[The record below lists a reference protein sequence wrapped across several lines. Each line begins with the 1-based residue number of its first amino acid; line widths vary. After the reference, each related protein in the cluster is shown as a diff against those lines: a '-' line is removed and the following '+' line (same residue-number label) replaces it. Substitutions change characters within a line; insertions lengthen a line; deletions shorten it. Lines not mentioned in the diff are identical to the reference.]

1 MTPSEELAQLL
12 KESRVRAGFR
22 SQASLARELH
32 LSRPVLSRAENP
44 AHPPPSD
51 DVLVAWA
58 RATDAD
64 LKELREISSRASGE
78 TPEWFVPY
86 RAAESQAT
94 VIRCWGLD
102 AVPGLFQ
109 TEGYARAI
117 LSADGHSP
125 KRLAELVKGRL
136 ERQEVLTRA
145 RVIAVIDS
153 RALRDPIGAPA
164 VMAEQCARLAR
175 VAEMPDVSLYV
186 VPEGVNTGVH
196 AALDIAARGSAVTVC
211 LSTALD
217 DVTTTAPDQ
226 IDKAM
231 VAFERLIGAALPLDG
246 SLECLRHW
254 EATWKERI

>member
-1 MTPSEELAQLL
+1 ML
-12 KESRVRAGFR
+12 KESRLRAGFR
-22 SQASLARELH
+22 SQAALAKELH

-44 AHPPPSD
+44 AHPVPSD
-51 DVLVAWA
+51 DVLTAWA
-58 RATDAD
+58 RVTDVD
-64 LKELREISSRASGE
+64 LKDLREIASRATGE

-94 VIRCWGLD
+94 LIRCWGLD

-109 TEGYARAI
+109 TADYARAI
-117 LSADGHSP
+117 LSGDGHSP
-125 KRLAELVKGRL
+125 KRLAELLRGRMERQGVL
-136 ERQEVLTRA
+136 ERAKIV
-145 RVIAVIDS
+145 AVIDN
-153 RALRDPIGAPA
+153 RALRDRVGTSA
-164 VMAEQCARLAR
+164 VMAEQCARLAGL
-175 VAEMPDVSLYV
+175 AEMQDVSLYV
-186 VPEGVNTGVH
+186 VPEGANPGVH

-231 VAFERLIGAALPLDG
+231 VAFERLIGAALPLDE